1 MMPFSL
7 DVPLEQLFPSQIV
20 LFWSSHFISKTTSS
34 DFMSRQTAYMRMQL
48 VYINENGRGELPISS
63 TQKQEQRKMNTI
75 NP

>member
-1 MMPFSL
+1 MSL
-7 DVPLEQLFPSQIV
+7 LNSYSPSQTV
-20 LFWSSHFISKTTSS
+20 LFWSSHFISKATSS
-34 DFMSRQTAYMRMQL
+34 DFMSRQTAYIRMQL